1 MPQASQPGT
10 SMPSSPPELRPP
22 SRRIAAAVTALAG
35 SLAIALAS
43 GPSTQAQ
50 SEQLDQV
57 RAQQE
62 QIRDR
67 LAEQNAAVDDLLG
80 QVGALRERED
90 RVSAELAEQ
99 EAKLAA
105 ARDELASGREALAET
120 KRNLHRALGELRRLL
135 VSIYRHGEPDTVTML
150 LNSDDFDELAAT
162 STYLERIQDYQA
174 GVIVR
179 VRDLRAAANSYV
191 DKMEASVARI
201 EDARAAIAK
210 RQQALAASRASLE
223 AQEAALNAA
232 QAQRRE
238 QLDKLKGQENS
249 LVEALQAPA
258 PAPAG
263 AAAPSSPAPVENVPA
278 PNGST
283 ASINSDG
290 TATAP
295 ASAPQA
301 VKDVIAAGNQITNT
315 PYVYGGGHGSFESSG
330 YDCSGSVSFA
340 LHGGGFLSSP
350 LDSTGFMTWGD
361 PGPGQWITV
370 YSNPGHAYMVVA
382 GIRFDTS
389 GAPPRWQASLR
400 DNTGYVAT
408 HPPGY

>member
-1 MPQASQPGT
+1 
-10 SMPSSPPELRPP
+10 MPSAQIDSRPP
-22 SRRIAAAVTALAG
+22 SRRLAVAVTVVVGCLAAG
-35 SLAIALAS
+35 LATGAS
-43 GPSTQAQ
+43 SSAQ

-80 QVGALRERED
+80 QVGALRQRED
-90 RVSAELAEQ
+90 KVAGQLAAQ

-105 ARDELASGREALAET
+105 ARSQLTQAREALART
-120 KRNLHRALGELRRLL
+120 KRELQGALNELRTLL
-135 VSIYRHGEPDTVTML
+135 VSIYRYGEPDEAEIL
-150 LNSDDFDELAAT
+150 LNADGLDEIATTTTYFD
-162 STYLERIQDYQA
+162 RIRDYQSEV
-174 GVIVR
+174 VIR
-179 VRDLRAAANSYV
+179 VRDLRATQRDAV
-191 DKMEASVARI
+191 DTIEASVTRMEA
-201 EDARAAIAK
+201 ARAAIEK

-223 AQEAALNAA
+223 AEEAALNAA
-232 QAQRRE
+232 QAERRK
-238 QLDKLKGQENS
+238 QLNQLKGRESS

-258 PAPAG
+258 PA
-263 AAAPSSPAPVENVPA
+263 AADATSSPAPTENVPA

-283 ASINSDG
+283 ASISSDG

-295 ASAPQA
+295 AGAPQA

-315 PYVYGGGHGSFESSG
+315 PYLYGGGHGSFESSG
-330 YDCSGSVSFA
+330 YDCSGSLSFA
-340 LHGGGFLSSP
+340 LHGGGFLASP
-350 LDSTGFMTWGD
+350 LDSTGFMTWGES
-361 PGPGQWITV
+361 GPGQWITV

-400 DNTGYVAT
+400 DNAGYVAT